1 MSAGTLDALMG
12 DVLRSRLLEHASELP
27 WDSRWF
33 GNVCRHNFNVD
44 ARVEDSPA
52 NQDWIDLM
60 EALEMRRHMLD
71 VDALSVEGDEL
82 ETTLSRV
89 AQYLVVAAGMDGPG
103 RLRTASPFDK
113 LAQLERELNRISLKT
128 ESADGAALLHLLS
141 LMDHVLML
149 EHYRLPC
156 DWLRLPVRVG
166 VSWTHWQR
174 GSRSGRTPPLDRVS
188 FGSLLGNGD
197 ANIVKPSRAIPGRF
211 AALLSD

>member
-1 MSAGTLDALMG
+1 
-12 DVLRSRLLEHASELP
+12 
-27 WDSRWF
+27 
-33 GNVCRHNFNVD
+33 
-44 ARVEDSPA
+44 
-52 NQDWIDLM
+52 
-60 EALEMRRHMLD
+60 
-71 VDALSVEGDEL
+71 VEGDEL